1 MRTDPLPPLYEEPAK
16 TGWRLPVLVAA
27 VLGLLML
34 AAIFWLGRPAS
45 QPTVPPAPVHLP
57 PLDQEGRAY
66 AEKIEIAGLALSR
79 WQNFLGQDVT
89 YLDATLTNHGD
100 RTLRA
105 VELTIEFR
113 DVLNQVVLR
122 ETLRPIGVPSGAP
135 TARSTPPLPPG
146 ETRDFRASFDSLPKD
161 WNRSPPT
168 VRVSALLLH

>member
-1 MRTDPLPPLYEEPAK
+1 MRTDPLPPLYEEPEK

-45 QPTVPPAPVHLP
+45 QPTVPPPPVRLP

-66 AEKIEIAGLALSR
+66 AEKIEIADLALSR
-79 WQNFLGQDVT
+79 WQNFLGQEVT

-105 VELTIEFR
+105 LELTIEFR

-122 ETLRPIGVPSGAP
+122 ETLRPIGAPAGAP
-135 TARSTPPLPPG
+135 AAQSTPPLPPG
-146 ETRDFRASFDSLPKD
+146 ETRDFRVSFDRLPKD

>member
-135 TARSTPPLPPG
+135 TARTTPPLPPG
-146 ETRDFRASFDSLPKD
+146 ETRDFRDRFDSLPKD

>member
-1 MRTDPLPPLYEEPAK
+1 MRIDPLPPLYEEPAK

-45 QPTVPPAPVHLP
+45 QTTVPPAPVHLP

-79 WQNFLGQDVT
+79 WQNFLGQEVT

-122 ETLRPIGVPSGAP
+122 ETLRPVGSAP
-135 TARSTPPLPPG
+135 TAQSTPPLPPG
-146 ETRDFRASFDSLPKD
+146 QTRDFRASFDSLPKD
-161 WNRSPPT
+161 WNHFPPT